1 VRSAPNDPKLSDRGV
16 QRGTCMVGG
25 KAAADS
31 VRLWREEEWEK
42 MNPFR
47 SFIWT
52 SFIRRF
58 ASKKSTMNLPMIEL
72 GRNTKSRKS
81 ELT

>member
-1 VRSAPNDPKLSDRGV
+1 V

-25 KAAADS
+25 KAAAKTS
-31 VRLWREEEWEK
+31 MRQSNPRQAHNVSLWREEEWEK

-47 SFIWT
+47 RFIWT

-58 ASKKSTMNLPMIEL
+58 ASKKSTTNLPMIEL
-72 GRNTKSRKS
+72 RRNTKSRKS